1 LKFFPFTLGGDAK
14 TWCNS
19 LAPRSINSKEACL
32 PQFFDKYFPASK
44 IHALTL
50 DISNFSQNE
59 REDLPQV
66 WGRYRELVRKC
77 HTHGFKANEVLDIF
91 YNGLTKSTRC
101 YQDSIAG
108 TVFRER
114 IIDEATELLDT
125 ISQNYEDWNIE
136 GMNEEEL
143 FPEKKPC
150 MLK

>member
-1 LKFFPFTLGGDAK
+1 LFPFTLGGDAK

-19 LAPRSINSKEACL
+19 LAPRSITSKEACL
-32 PQFFDKYFPASK
+32 PQFFDKYFHASK

-59 REDLPQV
+59 RVDLPQV

-77 HTHGFKANEVLDIF
+77 PTHGFKANEVLDIF
-91 YNGLTKSTRC
+91 YKGLTKSTRC
-101 YQDSIAG
+101 YQDSIAR
-108 TVFRER
+108 TVFWER

-143 FPEKKPC
+143 FPENKPC